1 MPLTHKNYKISALT
15 LDFAT
20 QTLALKTEQVV
31 QLKPQ
36 SFQLLYYFCTNQHRI
51 VNREELITH
60 VWQNRIV
67 SDNAIN
73 RAVSQL
79 RAVIAQL
86 DPEKEYIQTLPRAG
100 YRLAV
105 SVMAQDTLN
114 AVPATHL
121 LDATSLEQTL
131 IPPTTSLNPEVNQ
144 AADNHVDDTPN
155 LQPKNQGKDEESRPI
170 IVNKHQSR
178 ALQLTLLL
186 LSVITFGLFIFQS
199 SPLLSKAEPRLK
211 RVESETVSYDQ
222 GAEFDAS
229 STRDWLVYI
238 NKKESVFNVVA
249 RHLDSDK
256 QRNIYHTSDTIRH
269 PKLSPNV
276 DKMSVFLRKNEA
288 LGLRKCQLNVYR
300 LQTSEQLKQYS
311 CGIANVVNQRWKTNT
326 KIHIV
331 TATEGRGL
339 TTFELDLHKQ
349 HPLPAMSVAFT
360 DERLRFISVQFSPNG
375 QQIALLSRNTLNNQ
389 THLHFFD
396 TLSLVTQHTIIMPGI
411 NISAVQYLDNGD
423 LMWLSAGKLFITDNA
438 GNKHTELMSDL
449 NNITQLTSINSG
461 NVFVSHGLTREN
473 LVNINSK
480 GKETLIAPSSK
491 DEYMPTYSHH
501 SEQFVFF
508 SNRTGRDEIWHN
520 HANGDVKRI
529 PLPKQDLQIK
539 PLQWSPDDS
548 KLVIS
553 TLNAIWVYSFAN
565 DNVHTI
571 NLNQIHQI
579 RWLNNHE
586 LAILSHSNTDEL
598 LIIDVISGAQSKINL
613 PLAVTS
619 FDVVD
624 ELIYLTQNNS
634 QDFARYNLR
643 TQQLDFLGVEANTNI
658 GMWQVKQG
666 VLYYVPISQETLH
679 IEKLDLLTGESQ
691 PIYYF
696 KITDAPVFS
705 VSSSA
710 HILLQRQV
718 HDETDISNINIH

>member
-1 MPLTHKNYKISALT
+1 MLLTHKNYKISALT

-20 QTLALKTEQVV
+20 QTLALNTEQIV

-100 YRLAV
+100 YRLSVAV
-105 SVMAQDTLN
+105 IALDTINAIPQTDTTSIAPTLN
-114 AVPATHL
+114 
-121 LDATSLEQTL
+121 S
-131 IPPTTSLNPEVNQ
+131 PTTASSLGVNQ
-144 AADNHVDDTPN
+144 AVKDPVSNPVN
-155 LQPKNQGKDEESRPI
+155 LQTKNPINDEKLTSI
-170 IVNKHQSR
+170 TAHKYQSR
-178 ALQLTLLL
+178 ALQLSLLL
-186 LSVITFGLFIFQS
+186 LSVITFGLLMFQS

-211 RVESETVSYDQ
+211 NVESETVTYDP

-238 NKKESVFNVVA
+238 NKKETVFNVVA

-276 DKMSVFLRKNEA
+276 DLMSVFLRKNEA
-288 LGLRKCQLNVYR
+288 LGLRKCQLNIYR
-300 LQTSEQLKQYS
+300 LQTAEQLKQYA

-326 KIHIV
+326 KIQIV
-331 TATEGRGL
+331 TATEGQGL

-349 HPLPAMSVAFT
+349 HPSPTMSVAFT

-389 THLHFFD
+389 THLHFLD
-396 TLSLVTQHTIIMPGI
+396 ASTLVTQHTIVMPGI

-449 NNITQLTSINSG
+449 TNITQLTSINSG

-473 LVNINSK
+473 LVNLNSE

-508 SNRTGRDEIWHN
+508 SNRTGRDEIWLN
-520 HANGDVKRI
+520 HASGDVKRI

-548 KLVIS
+548 KLAIA

-565 DNVHTI
+565 DNVQTI
-571 NLNQIHQI
+571 NINQVHQI

-598 LIIDVISGAQSKINL
+598 VIIDVMSGAQSSINL
-613 PLAVTS
+613 PLAATS

-624 ELIYLTQNNS
+624 DLVYFTQNNS

-666 VLYYVPISQETLH
+666 ALYYVPISQEKLH
-679 IEKLDLLTGESQ
+679 IEKLDLLTGDSHA
-691 PIYYF
+691 IYYF
-696 KITDAPVFS
+696 KIADAPVFS
-705 VSSSA
+705 VSSRA

-718 HDETDISNINIH
+718 HDETDISKINIH